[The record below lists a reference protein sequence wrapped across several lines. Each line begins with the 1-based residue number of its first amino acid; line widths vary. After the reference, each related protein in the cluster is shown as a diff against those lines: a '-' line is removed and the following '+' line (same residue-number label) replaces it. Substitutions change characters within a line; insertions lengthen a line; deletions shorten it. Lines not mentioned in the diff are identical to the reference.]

1 MKKLFLLLAICLGLF
16 AKGATIDV
24 VNKGLVLP
32 KIIVQDATKDFA
44 NRALQDKF
52 FKLVVGDLK
61 VGSAFDVS
69 DKYYTSGFDDSAII
83 SAEQRADLI
92 YRYALTQ
99 IGDQLSLKLKVLNTK
114 TNQVRFSGEYTQ
126 SVDKFVFLAHKSIAD
141 MARNLNLSPIDWM
154 DKSIIFSQYTAPGKS
169 NIVVADYTLTYQKIV
184 VSGGLNIFPKWA
196 NKDQNAFYYTTY
208 IKSVPTLYKFD
219 LNTNRKSKITQ
230 SGGMIV
236 ASDVSQDGTK
246 LLLTMAPNDQSD
258 IYLYDTINKSLKR
271 VTTFSG
277 IDVNGNFVDND
288 SRVVFVSDR
297 LGYPNVFATSI
308 NGGAVE
314 QMVFHGKNNNSI
326 STFENYVVYSSRE
339 SVNEYAQKTFNL
351 YLISTKSDYV
361 RQLTADG
368 VNTYPRFS
376 SDGGSIVFIK
386 SIGGSSA
393 VGIIR
398 VNENRSFQ
406 FPLRIGKL
414 QSIDW

>member
-1 MKKLFLLLAICLGLF
+1 MKKLFLLLIICLGLS
-16 AKGATIDV
+16 AADATIDV

-32 KIIVQDATKDFA
+32 KIIVQDATTDFA
-44 NRALQDKF
+44 NRAMQDKF

-61 VGSAFDVS
+61 VGSAFEVS
-69 DKYYTSGFDDSAII
+69 DRYYTSKFDDSAII
-83 SAEQRADLI
+83 SADERADLI

-99 IGDQLSLKLKVLNTK
+99 LGDRVNLKLKVLNVK
-114 TNQVRFSGEYTQ
+114 TNKEHFSSEYTQ
-126 SVDKFVFLAHKSIAD
+126 SADKFVFLAHKSMVD
-141 MARNLNLSPIDWM
+141 MARNLNLPPIDWM

-169 NIVVADYTLTYQKIV
+169 NIVVADYTLTYQKVV

-196 NKDQNAFYYTTY
+196 NKDQSAFYYTSY

-219 LNTNRKSKITQ
+219 LKSNNKSKILQ

-258 IYLYDTINKSLKR
+258 IYLYDIISKNLKR
-271 VTTFSG
+271 ITTFSG

-288 SRVVFVSDR
+288 TKVVFVSDR
-297 LGYPNVFATSI
+297 LGYPNIFATSI
-308 NGGAVE
+308 DGGAVE

-339 SVNEYAQKTFNL
+339 SINEYAQKTFNL

-361 RQLTADG
+361 RQLTAGG

-376 SDGGSIVFIK
+376 SDGGSIIFIK
-386 SIGGSSA
+386 SLGVSSA

>member
-1 MKKLFLLLAICLGLF
+1 MKKLFLLLIICLGLS
-16 AKGATIDV
+16 AADATIDV

-32 KIIVQDATKDFA
+32 KIIVQDATTDFA
-44 NRALQDKF
+44 NRAMQDKF

-61 VGSAFDVS
+61 VGSAFEVS
-69 DKYYTSGFDDSAII
+69 DRYYTSKFDDSAII
-83 SAEQRADLI
+83 SADERADLI

-99 IGDQLSLKLKVLNTK
+99 LGDRVNLKLKVLNAK
-114 TNQVRFSGEYTQ
+114 TNKEHFSSEYTQ
-126 SVDKFVFLAHKSIAD
+126 SADKFVFLAHKSMVD
-141 MARNLNLSPIDWM
+141 MARNLNLPPIDWM

-169 NIVVADYTLTYQKIV
+169 NIVVADYTLTYQKVV

-196 NKDQNAFYYTTY
+196 NKDQSAFYYTSY

-219 LNTNRKSKITQ
+219 LKSNNKSKILQ

-258 IYLYDTINKSLKR
+258 IYLYDIISKNLKR
-271 VTTFSG
+271 ITTFSG

-288 SRVVFVSDR
+288 TKVVFVSDR
-297 LGYPNVFATSI
+297 LEYPNIFATSI
-308 NGGAVE
+308 DGGAVE

-339 SVNEYAQKTFNL
+339 SINEYAQKTFNL

-361 RQLTADG
+361 RQLTAGG

-376 SDGGSIVFIK
+376 SDGGSIIFIK
-386 SIGGSSA
+386 SLGVSSA